1 MFRNFKYHIMSKF
14 GKWLGGGLGWALGGP
29 IGGLIGFALGAVLDD
44 SGTAVKATNA
54 KYHTQRG
61 DFSASLIILVA
72 AVMKADGRVMKAELE
87 YVKAFFVKH
96 FGVEVTKDQML
107 LLRDILEKEIPL
119 YDVCNQIKH
128 NMEYASRL
136 QLIHFLFGVS
146 MADGQVHDS
155 EVKVIEQIAS
165 FLNINMADFNSLKA
179 MFYADTDSD
188 YKILEIHNS
197 ASDEEVKKA
206 YKKMAVKFHPDK
218 VSHLGEEYQQ
228 DAKEKFQK
236 VQQAYENIK
245 KQRGIK

>member
-1 MFRNFKYHIMSKF
+1 MSKF

-44 SGTAVKATNA
+44 SGTAVKATNV

-72 AVMKADGRVMKAELE
+72 AVMKADGRVMKAELD

-96 FGVEVTKDQML
+96 FGVATTKEQML
-107 LLRDILEKEIPL
+107 LLRDILEKESPL
-119 YDVCNQIKH
+119 FEICNQIKQ

-155 EVKVIEQIAS
+155 EVKAIEQIAS

-188 YKILEIHNS
+188 YKILETHNS
-197 ASDEEVKKA
+197 ATDEEVKKA

-218 VSHLGEEYQQ
+218 VNHLGEEYQQ

>member
-1 MFRNFKYHIMSKF
+1 MSKF

-44 SGTAVKATNA
+44 SGVAVQATNA
-54 KYHTQRG
+54 KHHTQRG

-72 AVMKADGRVMKAELE
+72 AVMKADGRVMKAELD

-96 FGVEVTKDQML
+96 FGVEVTREQML
-107 LLRDILEKEIPL
+107 LLREILEKDIPL
-119 YDVCNQIKH
+119 YDVCNQIRH

-146 MADGQVHDS
+146 MADGQVHDT

-179 MFYADTDSD
+179 MFYADADSD
-188 YKILEIHNS
+188 YKILEVHNS
-197 ASDEEVKKA
+197 ASDEEIKKA

>member
-1 MFRNFKYHIMSKF
+1 MSKF

-44 SGTAVKATNA
+44 SGAAVQATNA

-72 AVMKADGRVMKAELE
+72 SVMKADGRVMKAELD
-87 YVKAFFVKH
+87 YVKTFFIKH
-96 FGVEVTKDQML
+96 FGVEVTKEQML
-107 LLRDILEKEIPL
+107 LLREILEKDIPL
-119 YDVCNQIKH
+119 FDVCNQIKH

-155 EVKVIEQIAS
+155 EVKVIEEIAS

-206 YKKMAVKFHPDK
+206 YKKMAIKFHPDK

>member
-1 MFRNFKYHIMSKF
+1 MSKF

-44 SGTAVKATNA
+44 SGTAVRVTNT
-54 KYHTQRG
+54 KYSTQRG

-72 AVMKADGRVMKAELE
+72 SVMKADGRVMKAELD
-87 YVKAFFVKH
+87 YVKTFFVKH
-96 FGVEVTKDQML
+96 FGVDVTKEQML
-107 LLRDILEKEIPL
+107 LLREILEKEIPL

-197 ASDEEVKKA
+197 ASDDEVKKA

>member
-1 MFRNFKYHIMSKF
+1 MSKF

-44 SGTAVKATNA
+44 SGTTVKVTNV
-54 KYHTQRG
+54 KYQTQGG

-72 AVMKADGRVMKAELE
+72 AVMKADGRVMKAELD
-87 YVKAFFVKH
+87 YVKTFFVKH
-96 FGVEVTKDQML
+96 FGFDATKEQML
-107 LLRDILEKEIPL
+107 LLREILEKEIPL
-119 YDVCNQIKH
+119 FDVCHQIRH

-155 EVKVIEQIAS
+155 EVKVVEQIAS

-197 ASDEEVKKA
+197 AADDEVKKA

-218 VSHLGEEYQQ
+218 VSHLGDEYQQ

-236 VQQAYENIK
+236 VQQAYENVK
-245 KQRGIK
+245 KQRGLK

>member
-1 MFRNFKYHIMSKF
+1 MSKF
-14 GKWLGGGLGWALGGP
+14 GKWLGGSLGWALGGP

-44 SGTAVKATNA
+44 SGTVVKVTNA
-54 KYHTQRG
+54 KHHTQRG

-72 AVMKADGRVMKAELE
+72 SVMKADGRVMKAELD

-96 FGVEVTKDQML
+96 FGVEVTKEQML
-107 LLRDILEKEIPL
+107 LLREILEKDIPL
-119 YDVCNQIKH
+119 FDVCNQIKH

-136 QLIHFLFGVS
+136 QLVHFLFGVS

-188 YKILEIHNS
+188 YKILETHNT

-206 YKKMAVKFHPDK
+206 YKKMAIKFHPDK

>member
-1 MFRNFKYHIMSKF
+1 MSKF

-44 SGTAVKATNA
+44 SGTAVRVTNT
-54 KYHTQRG
+54 KYSTQRG

-72 AVMKADGRVMKAELE
+72 SVMKADGRVMKAELD
-87 YVKAFFVKH
+87 YVKTFFVKH
-96 FGVEVTKDQML
+96 FGVDVTKEQML
-107 LLRDILEKEIPL
+107 LLREILEKEIPL
-119 YDVCNQIKH
+119 YDICNQIKH

-136 QLIHFLFGVS
+136 KLIHFLFGVS

-197 ASDEEVKKA
+197 ASDDEVKKA

>member
-1 MFRNFKYHIMSKF
+1 RNLKYHVMSKF
-14 GKWLGGGLGWALGGP
+14 GKWLGGGLGWAMGGP
-29 IGGLIGFALGAVLDD
+29 VGALIGFALGAVFDD
-44 SGTAVKATNA
+44 SGTAVKASNT
-54 KYHTQRG
+54 KYRTQRG

-72 AVMKADGRVMKAELE
+72 AVMKADGQVMKAELE

-96 FGVEVTKDQML
+96 FGVEVTKEQML
-107 LLRDILEKEIPL
+107 LLRDILGRDIPL
-119 YDVCNQIKH
+119 YEVCTQIKG

-146 MADGQVHDS
+146 MADGQVHDT
-155 EVKVIEQIAS
+155 EVKTIEQIAS

-197 ASDEEVKKA
+197 ASEEEIKKA
-206 YKKMAVKFHPDK
+206 YKRMAVKFHPDK
-218 VSHLGEEYQQ
+218 VSHLGEDYQK

>member
-1 MFRNFKYHIMSKF
+1 MSKF

-44 SGTAVKATNA
+44 SGAAVQATNA
-54 KYHTQRG
+54 KHHTQRG

-96 FGVEVTKDQML
+96 FGVDVTKEQML
-107 LLRDILEKEIPL
+107 LLREILEKEIPL
-119 YDVCNQIKH
+119 YDVCNQIRH

-197 ASDEEVKKA
+197 ASDEEIKKA

>member
-1 MFRNFKYHIMSKF
+1 MSKF

-44 SGTAVKATNA
+44 SGTAVKVSNT

-72 AVMKADGRVMKAELE
+72 SVMKADGRVMKAELD
-87 YVKAFFVKH
+87 YVKTFFVKH
-96 FGVEVTKDQML
+96 FGVDVTKEQML
-107 LLRDILEKEIPL
+107 LLREILEKEIPL
-119 YDVCNQIKH
+119 YEVCAQIKQ

-179 MFYADTDSD
+179 MFYADVDSD

-197 ASDEEVKKA
+197 ASDEELKKA

-245 KQRGIK
+245 KQRVIK

>member
-1 MFRNFKYHIMSKF
+1 MSKF

-44 SGTAVKATNA
+44 SGVAVQATNA
-54 KYHTQRG
+54 KHHTQRG

-72 AVMKADGRVMKAELE
+72 AVMKADGRVMKAELD

-96 FGVEVTKDQML
+96 FGVEVTREQML
-107 LLRDILEKEIPL
+107 LLREILEKDIPL
-119 YDVCNQIKH
+119 YDVCNQIRH

-146 MADGQVHDS
+146 MADGQVHDT

-179 MFYADTDSD
+179 MFYADVDSD
-188 YKILEIHNS
+188 YKILEVHNS
-197 ASDEEVKKA
+197 ASDEEIKKA

>member
-1 MFRNFKYHIMSKF
+1 MSKF

>member
-1 MFRNFKYHIMSKF
+1 MSKF

-44 SGTAVKATNA
+44 SGVAVQATNA
-54 KYHTQRG
+54 KHHTQRG

-72 AVMKADGRVMKAELE
+72 AVMKADGRIMKAELD

-96 FGVEVTKDQML
+96 FGVEVTREQML
-107 LLRDILEKEIPL
+107 LLREILEKDIPL
-119 YDVCNQIKH
+119 YDVCNQIRH

-146 MADGQVHDS
+146 MADGQVHDT

-179 MFYADTDSD
+179 MFYADVDSD
-188 YKILEIHNS
+188 YKILEVHNS
-197 ASDEEVKKA
+197 ASDEEIKKA

>member
-1 MFRNFKYHIMSKF
+1 MSKF

-96 FGVEVTKDQML
+96 FGVDVTKDQML

-119 YDVCNQIKH
+119 YDVCSQIKQ

-155 EVKVIEQIAS
+155 EVKVIENIAS
-165 FLNINMADFNSLKA
+165 FLNIKMADFKSLKA

-197 ASDEEVKKA
+197 ASDEEVKKG

>member
-1 MFRNFKYHIMSKF
+1 MSKF

-44 SGTAVKATNA
+44 SGTAVRVTNT
-54 KYHTQRG
+54 KYSTQRG

-72 AVMKADGRVMKAELE
+72 SVMKADGRVMKAELD
-87 YVKAFFVKH
+87 YVKTFFVKH
-96 FGVEVTKDQML
+96 FGVDVTKEQML
-107 LLRDILEKEIPL
+107 LLREILEKEIPL
-119 YDVCNQIKH
+119 YDICNQIKH

-197 ASDEEVKKA
+197 ASDDEVKKA

>member
-1 MFRNFKYHIMSKF
+1 
-14 GKWLGGGLGWALGGP
+14 
-29 IGGLIGFALGAVLDD
+29 
-44 SGTAVKATNA
+44 
-54 KYHTQRG
+54 
-61 DFSASLIILVA
+61 
-72 AVMKADGRVMKAELE
+72 
-87 YVKAFFVKH
+87 
-96 FGVEVTKDQML
+96 ML

>member
-1 MFRNFKYHIMSKF
+1 MSKF

-44 SGTAVKATNA
+44 SGAAVQATNA
-54 KYHTQRG
+54 KHHTQRG

-72 AVMKADGRVMKAELE
+72 AVMKADGRVMKAELD

-96 FGVEVTKDQML
+96 FGVEVTKEQML
-107 LLRDILEKEIPL
+107 LLREILEKDIPL
-119 YDVCNQIKH
+119 FDVCNQIRH

-188 YKILEIHNS
+188 FKILEIHNS

>member
-1 MFRNFKYHIMSKF
+1 MSKF

-44 SGTAVKATNA
+44 SGAAVQATNA
-54 KYHTQRG
+54 KHHTQRG

-96 FGVEVTKDQML
+96 FGVDVTKEQML
-107 LLRDILEKEIPL
+107 LLREILEKEIPL
-119 YDVCNQIKH
+119 YDVCNQIRH

-188 YKILEIHNS
+188 YKILEVHNT
-197 ASDEEVKKA
+197 ASDEEIKKA
-206 YKKMAVKFHPDK
+206 YKRMAVKFHPDK

>member
-1 MFRNFKYHIMSKF
+1 MSKF

-44 SGTAVKATNA
+44 SGTAVRVTNT
-54 KYHTQRG
+54 KYSTQRG

-72 AVMKADGRVMKAELE
+72 SVMKADGRVMKAELD

-96 FGVEVTKDQML
+96 FGVEVTKEQML
-107 LLRDILEKEIPL
+107 LLREILEKEIPL

-197 ASDEEVKKA
+197 ASDDEVKKA

>member
-1 MFRNFKYHIMSKF
+1 MSKF

-44 SGTAVKATNA
+44 SGAAVQATNA
-54 KYHTQRG
+54 KHHTQRG

-72 AVMKADGRVMKAELE
+72 AVMKADGRVMKAELD

-96 FGVEVTKDQML
+96 FGVEVTKEQML
-107 LLRDILEKEIPL
+107 LLREILEKDIPL
-119 YDVCNQIKH
+119 FDICNQIKH

-179 MFYADTDSD
+179 MFYADVDSD

-197 ASDEEVKKA
+197 AADEEVKKA
-206 YKKMAVKFHPDK
+206 YKKMAIKFHPDK